1 MDVISLSASQVFFLY
16 RQVRMVCDQYG
27 LTSRDYEKVRCLLVD
42 DDGEIELS
50 ICKVERCEREVK

>member
-16 RQVRMVCDQYG
+16 RQVRMACDQHG

-42 DDGEIELS
+42 DDGEIELT
-50 ICKVERCEREVK
+50 ICKLERCGSEVE